1 MNKHPFFA
9 VCDMIRR
16 SGMVNDEMRDRD
28 ERMEN
33 LRHCF
38 ALGDMN
44 EREFFREMRREGA
57 ADHEIAEFVQFIK
70 GDE

>member
-1 MNKHPFFA
+1 MGHPMLA
-9 VCDMIRR
+9 VFDMIRR
-16 SGMVNDEMRDRD
+16 SAMVAKEQNEEQR
-28 ERMEN
+28 EK

-44 EREFFREMRREGA
+44 EREFFREMRQLGA
-57 ADHEIAEFVQFIK
+57 DDHEIAEFVQFIQ